1 MWERIAQII
10 RKEFVQLLRSP
21 RRRLAVFIPPLLQLF
36 VFGYAVNLDVDN
48 VRIGWMDEDHTPA
61 SRNLLSGFQGSPRFH
76 IVALAE
82 NDEQAQGLLERGDA
96 HAVLRVLPG
105 FAESLQRGRPAGVQL
120 LVDGTNSNTA
130 SLISGYSQQIV
141 AAFATPVVRKQQQNM
156 FLALT
161 SSGNTGTTSMKAP
174 RLDVETR
181 VWFNADLLSRNYFVP
196 GVMVN
201 IIMLVTVMLTAMAM
215 VRERELGT
223 MEQLMV
229 TPIRPVELILGKTL
243 PAAFIGLVDMGLVI
257 TGALVVFHIPFRGNP
272 LLLLLCVIL
281 FLFTTLGAGLLMSTI
296 SNTQQQAMMTSFMF
310 ATPAFM
316 LSGFAFPIR
325 NMPVVVQYL
334 TYLNPLRY
342 FMEIA
347 RSIFLK
353 GTGADVLWPQMLA
366 MLVFGVS
373 MLALSTSRFRKRL
386 D

>member
-1 MWERIAQII
+1 MWERIAQIV
-10 RKEFVQLLRSP
+10 RKEFVQMLRSP
-21 RRRLAVFIPPLLQLF
+21 RRRVAVFIPPLLQLM

-48 VRIGWMDEDHTPA
+48 IRLGWMDEDHTPA
-61 SRNLLSGFQGSPRFH
+61 SRSLLAGFQGSTRFH
-76 IVALAE
+76 IVAQPA
-82 NDEQAQGLLERGDA
+82 NDDEAQTLIERGDA

-105 FAESLQRGRPAGVQL
+105 FSEALERGHKAGVQM

-130 SLISGYSQQIV
+130 SLISGYSQQI
-141 AAFATPVVRKQQQNM
+141 AAGFATPVVRKQQGKM
-156 FLALT
+156 LLTLA
-161 SSGNTGTTSMKAP
+161 GNAGSISMKAP
-174 RLDVETR
+174 RLNVQTR

-196 GVMVN
+196 GVIVN
-201 IIMLVTVMLTAMAM
+201 IIMLVTVMLTAMAV

-229 TPIRPVELILGKTL
+229 TPIRPVEFILGKTL
-243 PAAFIGLVDMGLVI
+243 PAAFIGLIDMGLVI
-257 TGALVVFHIPFRGNP
+257 SGALLVFRIPFRGNP
-272 LLLLLCVIL
+272 LLLLLCVML
-281 FLFTTLGAGLLMSTI
+281 FLLTTLGAGLLMSTI

-325 NMPVVVQYL
+325 NMPIAVQYF

-342 FMEIA
+342 FMEIV

-353 GTGADVLWPQMLA
+353 GTGIDVLWHQMLA
-366 MLVFGVS
+366 MLIFGVS
-373 MLALSTSRFRKRL
+373 MILLATSRFRKRL

>member
-10 RKEFVQLLRSP
+10 RKEFIQLLRSP

-48 VRIGWMDEDHTPA
+48 IRMGWMDEDHTPA
-61 SRNLLSGFQGSPRFH
+61 SRNLLAGFQGSPRFH
-76 IVALAE
+76 IVALPE
-82 NDEQAQGLLERGDA
+82 NDQQAQGLLERGDA

-105 FAESLQRGRPAGVQL
+105 FAESLERGRVAGVQL

-161 SSGNTGTTSMKAP
+161 SSGNTGSTSMKAP
-174 RLDVETR
+174 RLDVATR

-196 GVMVN
+196 GVVVN
-201 IIMLVTVMLTAMAM
+201 IIMLVTVMLTAMAI

-257 TGALVVFHIPFRGNP
+257 AGALLVFHIPFRGNP

-325 NMPVVVQYL
+325 NMPVAVQYF

-342 FMEIA
+342 FMEIV

>member
-1 MWERIAQII
+1 MWERIAQIV
-10 RKEFVQLLRSP
+10 RKEFVQLLRSR

-48 VRIGWMDEDHTPA
+48 IRMGWMDEDHTPE
-61 SRNLLSGFQGSPRFH
+61 SRNLLAGFQGSTRFH
-76 IVALAE
+76 IIALPTNEVQAE
-82 NDEQAQGLLERGDA
+82 NLLQRGDT

-105 FAESLQRGRPAGVQL
+105 FAEALQRGRPANVQL

-141 AAFATPVVRKQQQNM
+141 AAYATPIVRKQQGNLLLT
-156 FLALT
+156 LAG
-161 SSGNTGTTSMKAP
+161 SSGSTSLKTP
-174 RLDVETR
+174 RLNVETR

-196 GVMVN
+196 GVIVN
-201 IIMLVTVMLTAMAM
+201 IIMLVTVMLTAMGI

-229 TPIRPVELILGKTL
+229 TPIRPIELILGKTL
-243 PAAFIGLVDMGLVI
+243 PAAFIGLVDMGLVVA
-257 TGALVVFHIPFRGNP
+257 GALLVFKIPFRGNP
-272 LLLLLCVIL
+272 LLLLLCVVL

-325 NMPVVVQYL
+325 NMPVVVQYC

-342 FMEIA
+342 FMEIV
-347 RSIFLK
+347 RTIFLK
-353 GTGADVLWPQMLA
+353 GTGVEVLWRQMLA
-366 MLVFGVS
+366 MLVFGVA
-373 MLALSTSRFRKRL
+373 MLLLSASRFRKRL

>member
-1 MWERIAQII
+1 MWERIAQIV
-10 RKEFVQLLRSP
+10 RKEFIQLLRSR

-48 VRIGWMDEDHTPA
+48 IRLGWMDEDKTPA
-61 SRNLLSGFQGSPRFH
+61 SRSLLAGFQGSTRFH
-76 IVALAE
+76 IVALPA
-82 NDEQAQGLLERGDA
+82 NDDEAQKLLERGDA

-105 FAESLQRGRPAGVQL
+105 FAEALERGHEAGVQM

-141 AAFATPVVRKQQQNM
+141 AAFATPVVRKQQGNM
-156 FLALT
+156 LLAL
-161 SSGNTGTTSMKAP
+161 SGNAGSISMKAP
-174 RLDVETR
+174 RLNVQTR

-196 GVMVN
+196 GVIVN
-201 IIMLVTVMLTAMAM
+201 IIMLVTVMLTAMAV

-229 TPIRPVELILGKTL
+229 TPIRPVEFILGKTL
-243 PAAFIGLVDMGLVI
+243 PAAFIGLIDMGLVVS
-257 TGALVVFHIPFRGNP
+257 GALLVFKIPFRGNP

-325 NMPVVVQYL
+325 NMPIAVQYF

-342 FMEIA
+342 FMEIV

-353 GTGADVLWPQMLA
+353 GTGVDVLWHQMLA
-366 MLVFGVS
+366 MLIFGVS
-373 MLALSTSRFRKRL
+373 MLLLSVSRFRKRL